1 MGVSKDADDREDAE
15 KRPRRASAMMARLFQ
30 RKV

>member
-1 MGVSKDADDREDAE
+1 MEVSKDADDREDAE
-15 KRPRRASAMMARLFQ
+15 KKRRRASGMMARLFP

>member
-15 KRPRRASAMMARLFQ
+15 KWLRRASAMMARLFP